1 MTEARGGGPAVQATQ
16 RALLLAVAVSILAS
30 AAAAVLVVSTVNDA
44 TAPGW
49 WSALMVLSFGAL
61 LVGGSVSPLLGPRA
75 GRRVAGAAAG
85 VFAVTV
91 LAYPPAALTEVH
103 AGEGGTV
110 PWLLTAVSA
119 PALAVLVAGG
129 GRWVA
134 ALLSLW
140 LVVVVF
146 SRVLLGGYSLTGLA
160 NDTQALLSAVTTCAV
175 AAAALRA
182 AADLDRSAERSAAA
196 AVIEEG
202 ERARLS
208 ARSRAA
214 AFVHDEVLAALRG
227 VAEARPETE
236 AAVLQQAARATATV
250 SDRPRSAD
258 LVDRLGGLAAA
269 SGATLRVRRAPDAAS
284 CPPEVADAVAAATA
298 QALENTRRHALGA
311 RSRIRVDL
319 QPAGGE
325 VEIVDD
331 GPGFCPERVASDRL
345 GIAVTI
351 LGVPGRIPGVEAAV
365 VSAPGEGT
373 RVRLRWS
380 IPEPDA
386 ERRGVGGLSLR
397 MRERLVGSLFVV
409 TQTAV
414 AIVATVQGGLDGP
427 GAVSPAM
434 LVVLL
439 GMAALVGRTR
449 GGITRPRALAT
460 VAALCGFVALGL
472 TGVPAPVS
480 YGSAWFVTAA
490 AFVLV
495 SLALRGRGDV
505 ALVGAG
511 ILLSFVVVDAIG
523 RRADLP
529 QMLGIGTRVATV
541 VCLSVVFVSM
551 LKRLR
556 RSAAIQAEHR
566 IVSARR
572 AAWDAASH
580 AELLAHLAEVESFAR
595 PLLERVG
602 AAGRVTDDDR
612 AEARAVEGR
621 LRDGYR
627 AGRLRGHGIADAA
640 MRARLRGVDV
650 VLLDD
655 GGTTA
660 PSEQWLPALADLV
673 ADRLA
678 AAQRRIVVR
687 VLPPGRA
694 DLAHIVTDGRLT
706 VYPAAVSSAGAA
718 SIGVQGE

>member
-1 MTEARGGGPAVQATQ
+1 MTEAPGVGPAVRATQ

-30 AAAAVLVVSTVNDA
+30 AAAAVLVVSTVNEA
-44 TAPGW
+44 AAPSW
-49 WSALMVLSFGAL
+49 WSAVMIVAFAVLLA
-61 LVGGSVSPLLGPRA
+61 GGGISALLGPRV
-75 GRRVAGAAAG
+75 GRRVAGTAVA
-85 VFAVTV
+85 VFAATV
-91 LAYPPAALTEVH
+91 LAYPAAGLAAVE
-103 AGEGGTV
+103 AGQEGTI

-119 PALAVLVAGG
+119 PALAALVAGG
-129 GRWVA
+129 WRWVA
-134 ALLSLW
+134 SLLSLW

-146 SRVLLGGYSLTGLA
+146 SRFLLGGYSLTGLA

-182 AADLDRSAERSAAA
+182 AVHVDRSAEQTAVA
-196 AVIEEG
+196 AVAEAE

-227 VAEARPETE
+227 VAEAQPETE

-250 SDRPRSAD
+250 GDRPRSAD
-258 LVDRLGGLAAA
+258 LVDRLGTLAAA
-269 SGATLRVRRAPDAAS
+269 TGAALHAERAPDAAP
-284 CPPEVADAVAAATA
+284 CPPEVADALVAAAA
-298 QALENTRRHALGA
+298 QALENTRRHAPGA
-311 RSRIRVDL
+311 RSRVRVDL
-319 QPAGGE
+319 ESTGGRI
-325 VEIVDD
+325 EITDD
-331 GPGFCPERVASDRL
+331 GPGFCPRRVATDRL

-351 LGVPGRIPGVEAAV
+351 LGVPGRIPGMEAEV
-365 VSAPGEGT
+365 DSAPGEGT

-380 IPEPDA
+380 VPEPFA
-386 ERRGVGGLSLR
+386 EDPRVEGLSLR
-397 MRERLVGSLFVV
+397 TRERLVGSLFLV

-414 AIVATVQGGLDGP
+414 AAVAAVQGGLAGS
-427 GAVSPAM
+427 GAVSLAM
-434 LVVLL
+434 LGVLL
-439 GMAALVGRTR
+439 GVAALVGRAR
-449 GGITRPRALAT
+449 GEITRTRAFAV

-472 TGVPAPVS
+472 TGIPAPIT

-495 SLALRGRGDV
+495 SLALRGRGDA
-505 ALVGAG
+505 ALTGAG
-511 ILLSFVVVDAIG
+511 ILLSFLGIDAIG
-523 RRADLP
+523 RVADLP

-541 VCLSVVFVSM
+541 VCLSVVFVAM
-551 LKRLR
+551 LKQLR
-556 RSAAIQAEHR
+556 RSAASQAERR
-566 IVSARR
+566 IASARR

-595 PLLERVG
+595 PLLERVV
-602 AAGRVTDDDR
+602 AAGRVADDDR

-627 AGRLRGHGIADAA
+627 AGRLHGHGIADAA

-655 GGTTA
+655 GGTVG
-660 PSEQWLPALADLV
+660 PSEAWLPALADLV
-673 ADRLA
+673 RDRLSTA
-678 AAQRRIVVR
+678 RRRIVVR

-694 DLAHIVTDGRLT
+694 DLAHVVTDGRLT
-706 VYPAAVSSAGAA
+706 VYPAAVSPAGAT